1 MDKLKNNL
9 TSIAALIAAIIAIG
23 GGFAKFGEMQTKLD
37 ALSNPKGVLQ
47 TKLNALE
54 NAKGVD
60 ISGLEITVQG
70 LEKDIAI
77 IQTENKLFKVMLE
90 EIKAESNNPL
100 AN

>member
-37 ALSNPKGVLQ
+37 ALSS
-47 TKLNALE
+47 
-54 NAKGVD
+54 AKGVD

-70 LEKDIAI
+70 LEKNMAI
-77 IQTENKLFKVMLE
+77 VQTENKLFKAMLE

>member
-9 TSIAALIAAIIAIG
+9 ASIAALIAAIIAIG

-37 ALSNPKGVLQ
+37 ALSN
-47 TKLNALE
+47 
-54 NAKGVD
+54 AKGVD
-60 ISGLEITVQG
+60 ISGIETTIQN
-70 LEKDIAI
+70 LEKNMAI
-77 IQTENKLFKVMLE
+77 VQTENKLFKAMLE

>member
-37 ALSNPKGVLQ
+37 ALSN
-47 TKLNALE
+47 
-54 NAKGVD
+54 AKGVD

-70 LEKDIAI
+70 LEKNMAI
-77 IQTENKLFKVMLE
+77 VQTENKLFKAMLE

>member
-9 TSIAALIAAIIAIG
+9 ASIAALIAAIIAIG

-37 ALSNPKGVLQ
+37 ALSN
-47 TKLNALE
+47 
-54 NAKGVD
+54 AKGVD

-70 LEKDIAI
+70 LEKNMAI
-77 IQTENKLFKVMLE
+77 VQTENKLFKAMLE

>member
-9 TSIAALIAAIIAIG
+9 ASIAALIAAIIAIG

-37 ALSNPKGVLQ
+37 ALSS
-47 TKLNALE
+47 
-54 NAKGVD
+54 AKGVD

-70 LEKDIAI
+70 LEKNMAI
-77 IQTENKLFKVMLE
+77 VQTENKLFKAMLE

>member
-9 TSIAALIAAIIAIG
+9 ASIAALIAAVVAIG
-23 GGFAKFGEMQTKLD
+23 GGFAKFGEMQTKID
-37 ALSNPKGVLQ
+37 ALSS
-47 TKLNALE
+47 
-54 NAKGVD
+54 AKGVD
-60 ISGLEITVQG
+60 ISGLEMQVQS
-70 LEKDIAI
+70 LEKNVAI

>member
-1 MDKLKNNL
+1 
-9 TSIAALIAAIIAIG
+9 
-23 GGFAKFGEMQTKLD
+23 MQTKLD
-37 ALSNPKGVLQ
+37 ALS
-47 TKLNALE
+47 